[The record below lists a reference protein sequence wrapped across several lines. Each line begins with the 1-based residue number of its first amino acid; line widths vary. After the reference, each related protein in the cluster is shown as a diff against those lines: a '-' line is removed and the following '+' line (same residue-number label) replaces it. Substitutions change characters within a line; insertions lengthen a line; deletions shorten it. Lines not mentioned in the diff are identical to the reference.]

1 MLKYGQLLTRL
12 SRSMNSSGM
21 RVCFNS
27 GFIVIAIVSCE
38 KDIILSR
45 SEQIV
50 IYFDVSYKRHHE
62 ICADVRRIA
71 LSDNFV
77 FNVAFYGI
85 ITFFCFFVRT
95 CWTYSDS
102 CSFPKLDSEKFIA
115 KVYLILDHSSYI
127 HICYYFFL

>member
-38 KDIILSR
+38 KDIIFSR

-50 IYFDVSYKRHHE
+50 ICFAVSHKRHHE
-62 ICADVRRIA
+62 ICTDLRRVA

-77 FNVAFYGI
+77 FNLAFYGI
-85 ITFFCFFVRT
+85 TCITFFCFFVRT
-95 CWTYSDS
+95 CWIYSDS
-102 CSFPKLDSEKFIA
+102 CSFHKLNSEKFIA
-115 KVYLILDHSSYI
+115 KVYVILDHPSYI
-127 HICYYFFL
+127 KTDTK